1 MVSQSII
8 GKLLDECESG
18 VATEGCIP
26 VRRDDLKAI
35 LQDYMSL
42 RRQVTGRTSDPKAD
56 DKLKQLDKKVEE
68 LEIALGST
76 IETVR
81 NLATLVQALQT
92 GSGRVVAGMFGGS

>member
-8 GKLLDECESG
+8 GKLLDDCELLAVDRVSVG
-18 VATEGCIP
+18 KE
-26 VRRDDLKAI
+26 DLKSI
-35 LQDYMSL
+35 LKELMSL